1 MPTEYFLIYLSGVV
15 FSFLVLPFFLDEAK
29 DIILGFMIMCLF
41 SWIFPVVVILYIS
54 ITLYIEFAN
63 KIKLRIL
70 ERIERNK

>member
-1 MPTEYFLIYLSGVV
+1 MTTEYFLIYLSGVV

-29 DIILGFMIMCLF
+29 DMILEFMIMCLF